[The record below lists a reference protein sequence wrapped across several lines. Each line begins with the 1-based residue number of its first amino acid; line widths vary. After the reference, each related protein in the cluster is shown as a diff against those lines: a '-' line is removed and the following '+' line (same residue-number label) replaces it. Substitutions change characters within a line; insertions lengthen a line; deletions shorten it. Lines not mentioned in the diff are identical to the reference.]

1 MQPNDQYFATLS
13 GTELADAL
21 CARVD
26 RYQKHCIDSGHF
38 ALWLRSYEMYYS
50 QGVDGYTSHEIGR
63 KGAQDQYVVLRINH
77 FRNLMTHF
85 LTLATSQRSA
95 LEPKALTAD
104 YRAEIE
110 TAIARGVLDY
120 YMRAHLEQNTADATE
135 YAVVLGAGFL
145 GQRWNPLIGDEVLP
159 DEALDD
165 QIPDEQGQEE
175 DPDAATRPPPQPRA
189 PLLTGNLESFAFTP
203 MDVAV
208 DPLARKARTDWTIT
222 RRYINR
228 WDLIAQF
235 TAEEEEPIRRAL
247 RGVHRTRRE
256 QDLDFE
262 YAHLRSMASESSAL
276 SDEIAVYEFWHR
288 KTPAVPRGRHAVFVN
303 AELLLYAEDLPYH
316 DIPVQRIA
324 CANVINTPFAF
335 TPAWDLLAP
344 QQALDMLKSI
354 ELTIQRAHGVGLVAV
369 PKGSDLT
376 PTEIATG
383 LNMIE
388 YLPSLGEPKVINF
401 TATPGE
407 VISNQSRLAEDM
419 ETLSGVNSVV
429 RGNPEASLKSGSALA
444 LVQAQAVQF
453 SSFFQANRIKFLEA
467 CGDDTV
473 LIFQR
478 FATEKIRMDV
488 TGVDDTMMA
497 EAFSGADIS
506 MVRRVVVD
514 VGNPLAK
521 TLAGRV
527 QLAQELVKMQAIQD
541 PEQFLRVIETGRLE
555 PLTEH
560 ESRERSNIRAENEM
574 LAKARFLTNELGQV
588 VTRPK
593 VDPTTGQPAVKN
605 TPAGVVPIMEEVLDD
620 SRLPVALI
628 TDNPFL
634 HAQQHAVVLASP
646 FARRSR
652 AVVDAVLSHL
662 KSHEDLHAFATMHRP
677 GLLELMGI
685 PPQQA
690 ALQRMMAMQQ
700 PAQSPAG
707 GPVPARAT
715 AGGGGAD
722 PGSTLAPP
730 EDRNLPKMPQMPI
743 NPANGSRPEAPGPGG
758 AVAA

>member
-1 MQPNDQYFATLS
+1 VLNDDRYFATLS

-21 CARVD
+21 CKRVD
-26 RYQKHCIDSGHF
+26 RYQKHVIECGLF
-38 ALWLRSYEMYYS
+38 ALWLRSYEMYYG
-50 QGVDGYTSHEIGR
+50 QGVDGYTSHELGR
-63 KGAQDQYVVLRINH
+63 KGAQEEYVVLRINH
-77 FRNLMTHF
+77 FRNLITHF
-85 LTLATSQRSA
+85 LTLATAQRAA
-95 LEPKALTAD
+95 LEPQALTTD
-104 YRAEIE
+104 YQAEIE

-120 YMRAHLEQNTADATE
+120 YMREHLEQNINDATE
-135 YAVVLGAGFL
+135 FAVVLGAGYVC
-145 GQRWNPLIGDEVLP
+145 QRWNPLVGDEVLP
-159 DEALDD
+159 GEEM
-165 QIPDEQGQEE
+165 EQPSLQGE
-175 DPDAATRPPPQPRA
+175 DGAQPTPPPSGA
-189 PLLTGNLESFAFTP
+189 LTTGNLESFALTP

-208 DPLARKARTDWTIT
+208 DPMARKPGTDWKIT
-222 RRYINR
+222 RRYVNR

-235 TAEEEEPIRRAL
+235 TADEEEPIRRAL

-256 QDLDFE
+256 RDLDFE
-262 YAHLRSMASESSAL
+262 YAHLRSMVSDFGSM
-276 SDEIAVYEFWHR
+276 SDEIAVYEFWHE
-288 KTPAVPRGRHAVFVN
+288 KTPAVPRGRHAVFIN
-303 AELLLYAEDLPYH
+303 EELLLYAEDLPY
-316 DIPVQRIA
+316 DGIPLQRLA
-324 CANVINTPFAF
+324 CANIIGTPFAF

-376 PTEIATG
+376 PTEIAKG

-388 YLPSLGEPKVINF
+388 YLPTLGVPQVLNF

-407 VISNQSRLAEDM
+407 VIGNQSRLAEDM

-453 SSFFQANRIKFLEA
+453 SSFFQQNRIKFMEG

-473 LIFQR
+473 SIFQR

-488 TGVDDTMMA
+488 TGLDDTMLA
-497 EAFSGADIS
+497 EAFAGQDIKL
-506 MVRRVVVD
+506 VRRVRVD

-527 QLAQELVKMQAIQD
+527 QLAQELVNMKGVTD

-574 LAKARFLTNELGQV
+574 LARARFLIDGATGGAVKRQ
-588 VTRPK
+588 K
-593 VDPTTGQPAVKN
+593 MDPDTGQPLLK
-605 TPAGVVPIMEEVLDD
+605 AGVPVFEEVLDD
-620 SRLPVALI
+620 SRLPVALV

-634 HAQQHAVVLASP
+634 HAQQHVVVLASP
-646 FARRSR
+646 FARKNR

-662 KSHEDLHAFATMHRP
+662 KSHEDLHAFATVQRP

-690 ALQRMMAMQQ
+690 AMAKMMAMQQ
-700 PAQSPAG
+700 PQTGAPAPAG
-707 GPVPARAT
+707 GPAPVRSGQGK
-715 AGGGGAD
+715 GGS
-722 PGSTLAPP
+722 PGSALAPP
-730 EDRNLPKMPQMPI
+730 EDKNLPNMPQMPT
-743 NPANGSRPEAPGPGG
+743 NPTNGSRPEAPGPGG
-758 AVAA
+758 AVA